1 MTQSGLWPVARIRQL
16 RWPFRHPKIP
26 LDWWMAAK
34 GQGARSQRWLTAG
47 SEPRWQTPRLLPL
60 RNHSLGPQDYWD
72 RPLSMFVPKTV
83 ETREGWT
90 DGQTCALQ
98 QVRPRRSNAPQQT
111 FKDTP
116 IDCRLFFDNVIPLD
130 QMKESIK
137 STHQP
142 NDQKFTNLR
151 FVCACVGSRPTR

>member
-1 MTQSGLWPVARIRQL
+1 
-16 RWPFRHPKIP
+16 
-26 LDWWMAAK
+26 MAAK
-34 GQGARSQRWLTAG
+34 GQGARSRRWLTAG
-47 SEPRWQTPRLLPL
+47 SEPQRQTPRLLPL

-72 RPLSMFVPKTV
+72 RPLSMLVPKTV
-83 ETREGWT
+83 ETREVWT